1 MSNVYIN
8 SGIEISTDTDVPT
21 LGVSYYLKTLE
32 IQDGLTLA
40 TTDKQTIERR
50 ISNDTLERRN
60 QYIKLYNKDTGV
72 IKSSSVIKDV
82 EISNGLSYN
91 DLADTS
97 GVLTFK
103 DKI

>member
-1 MSNVYIN
+1 M
-8 SGIEISTDTDVPT
+8 
-21 LGVSYYLKTLE
+21 KTLE

-40 TTDKQTIERR
+40 STDNQTIERR

-72 IKSSSVIKDV
+72 IKSSSIIKDV